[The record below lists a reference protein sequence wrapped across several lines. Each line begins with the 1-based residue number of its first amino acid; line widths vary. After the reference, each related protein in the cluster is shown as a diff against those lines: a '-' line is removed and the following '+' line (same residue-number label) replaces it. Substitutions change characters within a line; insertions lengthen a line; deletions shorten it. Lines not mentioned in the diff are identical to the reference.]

1 MADWLRF
8 SAAAAWAKP
17 PWSTTAASTAHCS
30 SEVLANATNAC
41 DLSIDMSRILRFFI
55 RFVGPIILRTHRR
68 SHERNSSKQRAGL
81 CRSRLAQVLPHVLFR
96 GLLRP
101 AARRVWS
108 LARDQ

>member
-17 PWSTTAASTAHCS
+17 PWSTTAANTAHCS
-30 SEVLANATNAC
+30 SEVFANATNAS
-41 DLSIDMSRILRFFI
+41 DSSIDMSHILRFLI
-55 RFVGPIILRTHRR
+55 RFVGPILSHIHRR
-68 SHERNSSKQRAGL
+68 SYERNSSQQRAGL

-101 AARRVWS
+101 AAR
-108 LARDQ
+108 